1 MSVDNH
7 GHLHILTAEQFRALA
22 RPTSTH
28 LETDIVDAYI
38 NECEDVYIIPAIGTT
53 LFGELAIYVEARQ
66 NANEQNP
73 VDENPTNE
81 ALLNGTDYEPTDGC
95 GCPADGMRLCYGLRK
110 ALSYFTYGKMML
122 DDGLTLTRS
131 GNIQHLD
138 EYGARMAQQQRINR
152 YNDVINTAKMYLDS
166 VLQFIKSEVNP
177 CQPKIKQNNTRIK
190 AIGD

>member
-1 MSVDNH
+1 MSIDNH
-7 GHLHILTAEQFRALA
+7 GHLHILTAEEFRALA

-28 LETDIVDAYI
+28 LETDIIDAYI

-53 LFGELAIYVEARQ
+53 LFGELATYVEARQ
-66 NANEQNP
+66 NATEQNP
-73 VDENPTNE
+73 VEPVEQYDNLLDGKEYTPTS
-81 ALLNGTDYEPTDGC
+81 GC
-95 GCPADGMRLCYGLRK
+95 GCDGARLNYGLRK

-166 VLQFIKSEVNP
+166 VLQYIKCEINP
-177 CQPKIKQNNTRIK
+177 CQPKVHQNNTRIK

>member
-38 NECEDVYIIPAIGTT
+38 NECEDVYIIPAIGVALMGDLLLYVQDRANTT
-53 LFGELAIYVEARQ
+53 
-66 NANEQNP
+66 EQNP
-73 VDENPTNE
+73 VDPNPLFD
-81 ALLNGTDYEPTDGC
+81 ALLDGIDYEPSNGC

-110 ALSYFTYGKMML
+110 ALSYFVYGKMML

-152 YNDVINTAKMYLDS
+152 YNDVLNTAKMYLDS
-166 VLQFIKSEVNP
+166 VLQFIKSEVTP
-177 CQPKIKQNNTRIK
+177 CQPKVHQNNTRIK

>member
-1 MSVDNH
+1 MSIENH
-7 GHLHILTAEQFRALA
+7 GHLHILTAEEFRALA

-28 LETDIVDAYI
+28 LETDIIDAYI

-66 NANEQNP
+66 NATEQNP
-73 VDENPTNE
+73 VEPVEQYDNLLDGKEYTPTS
-81 ALLNGTDYEPTDGC
+81 GC
-95 GCPADGMRLCYGLRK
+95 GCDGARLNYGLRK

-166 VLQFIKSEVNP
+166 VLQYIKCEINP
-177 CQPKIKQNNTRIK
+177 CQPKVKQNNTRIK